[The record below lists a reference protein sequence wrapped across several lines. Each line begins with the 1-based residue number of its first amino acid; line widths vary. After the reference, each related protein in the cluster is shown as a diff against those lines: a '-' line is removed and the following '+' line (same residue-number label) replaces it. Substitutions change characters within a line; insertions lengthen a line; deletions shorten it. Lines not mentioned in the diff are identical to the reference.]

1 MREYHDSNALL
12 KELRDSFAN
21 GFDYCFRQVKASF
34 PDLDLSHMSINAQ
47 AQTLVQLVYS
57 EGIDELFVNET
68 NLDPQS
74 DGDAVPGDQEKS
86 IKDVAHH
93 LEGDQTVE
101 EKVEDTPA
109 V

>member
-47 AQTLVQLVYS
+47 AQTLAQLVYS
-57 EGIDELFVNET
+57 EGIDELFANET
-68 NLDPQS
+68 NPDPQG
-74 DGDAVPGDQEKS
+74 DKDAVPGDQEKS